1 MARCRREE
9 RLEQVSLPSVNRTV
23 ESVLNLCGDTDTV
36 SRMKW
41 LDNLNVD
48 VEVLINTLQSPDC

>member
-1 MARCRREE
+1 
-9 RLEQVSLPSVNRTV
+9 LEQVSLPSVNRTV